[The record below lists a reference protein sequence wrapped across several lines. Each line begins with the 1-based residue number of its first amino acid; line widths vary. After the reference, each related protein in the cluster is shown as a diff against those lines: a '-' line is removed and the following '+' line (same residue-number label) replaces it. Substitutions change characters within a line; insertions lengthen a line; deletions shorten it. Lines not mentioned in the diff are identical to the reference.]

1 MKINC
6 SQYVHGDDK
15 TCQRATEWLTGR
27 SLWGQTQNLLAGLL
41 VWLCTWDSL
50 IVYSYTLHIFKY
62 CYIDINKIKLNGIK
76 FDSTD
81 SVCGCAPS
89 KCLSVFLSLL
99 V

>member
-1 MKINC
+1 MCMVMTKHVKELQSGSRVC
-6 SQYVHGDDK
+6 
-15 TCQRATEWLTGR
+15 